1 MIPTSNLSIEMAK
14 NKRQRKKD
22 YVVAGNDGEGCPRCG
37 QPTEIREHAA
47 ITEKLLQQPSYYSR
61 WFYCINPNCKMER
74 IMPRHFLVWNGSPP
88 SPWDV

>member
-1 MIPTSNLSIEMAK
+1 MAK
-14 NKRQRKKD
+14 TKRKS
-22 YVVAGNDGEGCPRCG
+22 YVVVGNDGDICSRCG

-61 WFYCINPNCKMER
+61 WFYCTNPKCQVER
-74 IMPRHFLVWNGSPP
+74 IMPQRHLVWRSAP